1 MIQVTVHEAKTHLSR
16 LLKQLEDGEEIIIA
30 KGKKPVAK
38 LVLLKKTAPER
49 IFGLSKGRIEIADD
63 FDAELEDFKEYM
75 P

>member
-49 IFGLSKGRIEIADD
+49 TFGLSKGQIEIADD

>member
-49 IFGLSKGRIEIADD
+49 TFGLSKGQIEIAED